1 MVDKPTKETT
11 PVEPKDKTLEVMEQ
25 MQAMMSEQQKT
36 ITELKAQVAQSRNQA
51 SEPEVVDLNRKPAGN
66 ILIATI
72 DGMPITDMKLEKKT
86 MLNGA
91 GQTVVTG
98 FDAICKVHGIDK
110 PVKITYGD
118 MDNPK
123 DYLNLPRTRFD
134 LVDQVEESG
143 ASQVDRGRVV
153 RNDGLVDEKKEVN
166 NVLITTGRKVQ
177 LAIREDFR
185 YYTIEV
191 NGEKVTL
198 PQDKIYR

>member
-110 PVKITYGD
+110 SVKITYGD